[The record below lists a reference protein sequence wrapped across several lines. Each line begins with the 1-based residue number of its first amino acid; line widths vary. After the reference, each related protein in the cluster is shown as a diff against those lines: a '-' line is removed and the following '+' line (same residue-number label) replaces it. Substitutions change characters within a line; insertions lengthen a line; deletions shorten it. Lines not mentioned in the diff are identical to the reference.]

1 MSIKVMSLVWDAFP
15 GAGGSELLVLLALA
29 DRANDEGLC
38 WPGITE
44 IAAKTRISR
53 SQARRVV
60 HRLIDDGY
68 VRVVGNANGGWHKE
82 DTRRYLIILDA
93 MTGSASARGS
103 ADATGGASAAE
114 GSHGCAE
121 TGSAHATQTIIE
133 PPTTVKKNS
142 RVRKGAFDALAR
154 LVELGVQQQVAED
167 WLTLRKTKKA
177 ATTET
182 AIRIVVSEA
191 SKAGVTVEG
200 ALTTCCLRGWQ
211 GFEAEWLIKSTPTRA
226 APQQSFATKDY
237 GQGGDL

>member
-1 MSIKVMSLVWDAFP
+1 MSIRVMSSVWDNFP

-29 DRANDEGLC
+29 DWSNDDGLC
-38 WPGITE
+38 WPSV
-44 IAAKTRISR
+44 AAVATKSRLSR
-53 SQARRVV
+53 SQAQRVM
-60 HRLIDDGY
+60 RGLCDGGF
-68 VRVVGNANGGWHKE
+68 VSVVGNENGGKPG
-82 DTRRYLIILDA
+82 DTRRYRINLAA
-93 MTGSASARGS
+93 MTGRMG
-103 ADATGGASAAE
+103 ATGGASAAE
-114 GSHGCAE
+114 GPHGCAE

-133 PPTTVKKNS
+133 SSVTIKKNS
-142 RVRKGAFDALAR
+142 RVRRGQFDALGR

-167 WLTLRKTKKA
+167 WMALRKAKKA

-182 AIRIVVSEA
+182 AVRIVVSEA
-191 SKAGVTVEG
+191 SKAGVTLEE